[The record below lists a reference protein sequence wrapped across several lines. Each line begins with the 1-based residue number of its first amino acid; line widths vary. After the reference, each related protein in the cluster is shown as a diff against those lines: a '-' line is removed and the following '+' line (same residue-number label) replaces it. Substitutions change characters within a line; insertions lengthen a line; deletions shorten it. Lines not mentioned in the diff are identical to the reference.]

1 MLDGTASVT
10 YKKTVMPRAA
20 TIVFPKSGP
29 RETPSQGGR
38 RHLRLLPS
46 ESQSPDRSDDKESP
60 RLVGRSDR
68 PLRVLI
74 VDDDP
79 GVAHVLED
87 MITEAGGESVGIIT
101 SALAAVGAAAVI
113 APDVVLMDVRLPG
126 AMDGIEA
133 AGIIRARR
141 SAAIVIITGA
151 AADPEIKSR
160 LHTLEGVEF
169 IFKPVLENE
178 LCAAILRA
186 HAAR

>member
-1 MLDGTASVT
+1 MLDGTPRVT
-10 YKKTVMPRAA
+10 YKGTPMPRVA
-20 TIVFPKSGP
+20 TIAYPKSGP
-29 RETPSQGGR
+29 RGTPNHSGH
-38 RHLRLLPS
+38 RHLRLLPN
-46 ESQSPDRSDDKESP
+46 EQRRPPRVEDGESP
-60 RLVGRSDR
+60 RLLGRSDR

-151 AADPEIKSR
+151 AADPEIRSR
-160 LHTLEGVEF
+160 LRSLDGVELVV
-169 IFKPVLENE
+169 KPVLENE